1 MDKEIS
7 QMTEISCDREKILQ
21 KKLEETMDMY
31 RQEKVQTAA
40 MRG

>member
-1 MDKEIS
+1 MDKEIT
-7 QMTEISCDREKILQ
+7 QVTQISNDREQLLQ
-21 KKLEETMDMY
+21 KKLEETMDLY